1 MPRRAIL
8 TLAVALTTLT
18 PLTAGCATVS
28 PWERED
34 LARADMQFEGN
45 RDRST
50 GEEHATEVREGSS
63 GGLGGGGG
71 GCGCN

>member
-1 MPRRAIL
+1 MHRAL
-8 TLAVALTTLT
+8 ALAVALTLT
-18 PLTAGCATVS
+18 AAGCATVS

-45 RDRST
+45 RDRSA
-50 GEEHATEVREGSS
+50 GEEHATEVREGTS

>member
-1 MPRRAIL
+1 MFRRAVV
-8 TLAVALTTLT
+8 TLAVALVTLA
-18 PLTAGCATVS
+18 AGCATVS

-34 LARADMQFEGN
+34 LARTDMQFEGN
-45 RDRST
+45 RDRSA
-50 GEEHATEVREGSS
+50 GEEHATEVREGTS

>member
-1 MPRRAIL
+1 MRSAGCL
-8 TLAVALTTLT
+8 VCSFVLSVLALG
-18 PLTAGCATVS
+18 GCATTQ

-34 LARADMQFEGN
+34 LARRVMDMDGDVDANALRQHVL
-45 RDRST
+45 S
-50 GEEHATEVREGSS
+50 VREGTS